1 VLIRRLSA
9 AAAALGLFGIAAP
22 VSGASA
28 ATSPPSIAQAP
39 GSGLLTFVPP
49 SVGPISVSIGPTI
62 IGGKMINSGVNVSLP
77 GISLPPITWTLP
89 SSSTFPINGAP
100 VH

>member
-1 VLIRRLSA
+1 
-9 AAAALGLFGIAAP
+9 
-22 VSGASA
+22 
-28 ATSPPSIAQAP
+28 
-39 GSGLLTFVPP
+39 
-49 SVGPISVSIGPTI
+49 
-62 IGGKMINSGVNVSLP
+62 VNVSLP